1 LAVEKD
7 PTYVKA
13 VKNVDRL
20 KPTVTDSTLVDEVDV
35 KAAAEQFRGK
45 IQTWKDEVPKE
56 QP

>member
-1 LAVEKD
+1 
-7 PTYVKA
+7 
-13 VKNVDRL
+13 
-20 KPTVTDSTLVDEVDV
+20 VDEVDV